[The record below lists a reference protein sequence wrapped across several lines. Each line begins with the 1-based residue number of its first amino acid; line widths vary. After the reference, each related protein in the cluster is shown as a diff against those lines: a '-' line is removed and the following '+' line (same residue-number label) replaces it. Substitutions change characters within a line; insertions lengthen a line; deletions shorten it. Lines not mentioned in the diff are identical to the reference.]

1 MSTSQKKKT
10 ALVLSGGGFPG
21 YMYEV
26 GCLAALDAFF
36 DDGFSVNDFDIY
48 VGTSAGAA
56 VASLLANQARPL
68 EIFEAI
74 RDDTESPFNFSRS
87 DIYSFGYKETWKVLK
102 RLIRSM
108 GPLAGYIFKNR
119 KRSSILDIIHLLE
132 ENLPSGLFV
141 LENFDRYLTHF
152 FSYAGY
158 TNDFRQLKRELYV
171 PAVNIDSGRYD
182 VFGEE
187 GFDDVTI
194 SKAVTASSAMPI
206 LFQPVTIKGK
216 DYVDGGVGRVA
227 YMDIAINH
235 GAALIVVINPVQYVV
250 NDRENVCI
258 RTLAGECVGLKD
270 KGLSFI
276 FDQALRI
283 NSSTRMYFAM
293 KRYGVEHPDRDI
305 LLIQPDPTDSVMFM
319 YNVVN
324 FTRRREV
331 LNYGYVS
338 TVQALRRDFPTYEK
352 CFGKLGIRVSLDR
365 FTKVEGT

>member
-1 MSTSQKKKT
+1 MSANPKKKT
-10 ALVLSGGGFPG
+10 ALVLAGGGFPG

-36 DDGFSVNDFDIY
+36 EDGFSVNDFDIY

-56 VASLLANQARPL
+56 VASLLANQSRAH

-74 RDDTESPFNFSRS
+74 RDDTDSPFNFTRS

-102 RLIRSM
+102 RLVRSM
-108 GPLAGYIFKNR
+108 GPLARYLIKNR
-119 KRSSILDIIHLLE
+119 KRSSFLDAIHLLE
-132 ENLPSGLFV
+132 ENLPSGFFV
-141 LENFDRYLTHF
+141 LDNFDRYLTRF

-158 TNDFRQLKRELYV
+158 TNDFRQLKRELYI

-182 VFGEE
+182 VFGEL

-194 SKAVTASSAMPI
+194 SKAVTASSAMPVM
-206 LFQPVTIKGK
+206 FQPVTINGK

-235 GAALIVVINPVQYVV
+235 GAGLILVINPVQYVV
-250 NDRENVCI
+250 NDRRNVCI
-258 RTLAGECVGLKD
+258 RTLAGEPVGLKD

-305 LLIQPDPTDSVMFM
+305 LLIQPEPHDSVMFM

-324 FTRRREV
+324 FANRHEV

-338 TVQALRRDFPTYEK
+338 TVQVLKREFPTYEK
-352 CFGKLGIRVSLDR
+352 CFAKLGIRVSLDR
-365 FTKVEGT
+365 FTKVEEG